1 MQINKFKKI
10 GNNKYKIIFDNTEL
24 VLYEDIILKYDLL
37 IRKEVNEKLIDEII
51 NENNYY
57 SAYDKSLSYIESK
70 LRTKK
75 EIIEYLKRLGYD
87 NKYIDYSIEKLNKL
101 GLLNDKLYVNSYIN
115 DKINLSLDGPYKI
128 KNNLMNLEIDESV
141 IDEYLNKI
149 DDSIWDKR
157 VDKIIDKKK
166 NVMNNKSYYMFV
178 NKMKND
184 LYNLGYSKELIDNKI
199 NNIKYESNAL
209 EKDFNKAIKKYND
222 KNKIINYLMRKG
234 YSYDEILNEYRKK
247 EI

>member
-24 VLYEDIILKYDLL
+24 VLYEDIILKYNLL
-37 IRKEVNEKLIDEII
+37 IKKEVNEKLIDEII

-87 NKYIDYSIEKLNKL
+87 NKYIDYSIDKLNKL

-128 KNNLMNLEIDESV
+128 KNNLMNLEIDENV

-149 DDSIWDKR
+149 DDDIWNKR

-166 NVMNNKSYYMFV
+166 SVMNSKSYYMFV